1 MKTVCGVRKF
11 YFRNAKVELLHS
23 KGTQNLKWDI
33 VKVGT
38 ISWQG
43 ASWSHSVFYGFFNKE
58 EIMSHT
64 HRTCLSVAAL
74 LFASWACTSVPDTDA
89 ISTSAAQTVIAGLT
103 QNVPQA
109 TLSATLEATPT
120 FTFTSAPP
128 TFTPT
133 ETLTP
138 TQTLTA
144 TLAFTPTPLVPLISV
159 SVPTNCRSGPG
170 KVYNMEGALLVGDF
184 AEVYGR
190 DPSNYYWYI
199 RNPDSGSDFCWVW
212 GKYATL
218 TGPVLLLPIFTPP
231 PTPTPTFTPLPTLT
245 PTPFPAFKAEYASLD
260 TCNGSWWVEIKLKN
274 TGSLPLK
281 SVNISIKDNVTNIVL
296 VNLADGFTNLDGCL
310 TKTTK
315 DTLGP
320 GDTYLLSAPAFTYNP
335 TGDELKVIL
344 TLCSD
349 TGQKG
354 LCATN
359 KIDFTP

>member
-1 MKTVCGVRKF
+1 MP
-11 YFRNAKVELLHS
+11 
-23 KGTQNLKWDI
+23 
-33 VKVGT
+33 
-38 ISWQG
+38 
-43 ASWSHSVFYGFFNKE
+43 
-58 EIMSHT
+58 HT
-64 HRTCLSVAAL
+64 HQIYLSAAAL
-74 LFASWACTSVPDTDA
+74 LFANLACANLPVFSTPGTGA
-89 ISTSAAQTVIAGLT
+89 ISTFAAQTMIAGLT

-109 TLSATLEATPT
+109 TLSATLEPIPT
-120 FTFTSAPP
+120 FTFTPEPP
-128 TFTPT
+128 TATATPT

-144 TLAFTPTPLVPLISV
+144 TLAYTPTPLVPLISV
-159 SVPTNCRSGPG
+159 SVPTNCRNGPG
-170 KVYNMEGALLVGDF
+170 KVYEWVGALLVGEF

-190 DPSNYYWYI
+190 DPTTNYWYI
-199 RNPDSGSDFCWVW
+199 RNPDSGNDFCWVW

-231 PTPTPTFTPLPTLT
+231 PTPTPTLTPLPTFT
-245 PTPFPAFKAEYASLD
+245 PIPSPVFKADYASLD

-274 TGSLPLK
+274 KGSIPLK
-281 SVNISIKDNVTNIVL
+281 SVNISVKDKVTDIVL
-296 VNLADGFTNLDGCL
+296 VNLADGFVNMDGCL
-310 TKTTK
+310 AKTTK

-320 GDTYLLSAPAFTYNP
+320 GDSYLLSAPAFTYNP
-335 TGDELKVIL
+335 TGHELKVIL